1 MRDRPSLGGPRL
13 KTAPASVLT
22 PDERATITAALPAIR
37 RAAPDAAG
45 IIARLVDDVAG
56 LGTTPVRRY
65 VSIAEVATAFNV
77 TEQTIRNW
85 ADRGWLPCERTPAG
99 TRRIPRSVLASYE
112 ALNRPRPVAP
122 ELTPPQV
129 EAMLNA
135 PRRGR

>member
-1 MRDRPSLGGPRL
+1 M
-13 KTAPASVLT
+13 KTAPARLLT
-22 PDERATITAALPAIR
+22 PEERSTLAAALPSIR

-45 IIARLVDDVAG
+45 VIARLVDDAAG
-56 LGTTPVRRY
+56 LEAAHVRRY

-77 TEQTIRNW
+77 TAQTIRNW

-122 ELTPPQV
+122 ELTPLQI
-129 EAMLNA
+129 EATLNA